1 MTALL
6 TPELIVSTIEQ
17 APIQGRIMLKLLLL
31 QHFDITPEEINHI
44 AADRPDPR
52 CVAGSKPLHQL
63 VKQDALRDVTSRR
76 DEYRRRVRLRRERLW
91 LQMEAMKG
99 MIALADGL
107 VRAATELL
115 LIRCK
120 VDATALN
127 TIKQEARAA
136 VPKPAIR
143 LLNRRWD
150 EDDISAEAYQEAR
163 LGLEIQTQLRLLDKY
178 RKRFELSEREW
189 KSINATPLQDHE
201 IGHIW
206 GIPAGSLAGR
216 KVKHLHQ
223 YLQAI
228 QASLQRSSA
237 KDVLATAPLDL
248 WKETLMVLGERPVE
262 RSIAHYDGLE
272 RTEDALVEKLRTFAW
287 GTLGE
292 DLEAKFWLSLVHGA
306 SSNAVHSENTRSLFG
321 LQRLM
326 AVLSEI
332 DASPEALEQ
341 ELLTRTAPIAK
352 EALAL
357 TDEASQPAVEEV
369 GQMKQHV
376 LTSFMGELH
385 EDLRR

>member
-6 TPELIVSTIEQ
+6 TPELIASTIEQ

-31 QHFDITPEEINHI
+31 QHFDITPEEISHI

-52 CVAGSKPLHQL
+52 CVAGSKPIHQM

-91 LQMEAMKG
+91 LQMESMKG
-99 MIALADGL
+99 MIALAEGM
-107 VRAATELL
+107 VRAASDLL
-115 LIRCK
+115 VTQYK
-120 VDATALN
+120 MSPEALN
-127 TIKQEARAA
+127 SIKQEARAA

-178 RKRFELSEREW
+178 KKRFELSEREW
-189 KSINATPLQDHE
+189 KSINAAPLQDHE

-228 QASLQRSSA
+228 QTILQKTSP
-237 KDVLATAPLDL
+237 KDVPATGPLDL
-248 WKETLMVLGERPVE
+248 WKETLTVLSQRPVE

-272 RTEDALVEKLRTFAW
+272 RTEEALVEKLRTFAW

-332 DASPEALEQ
+332 DSSPDALEQ
-341 ELLTRTAPIAK
+341 ELLTRTAPVAK

-357 TDEASQPAVEEV
+357 PDDAAQPKQEEM
-369 GQMKQHV
+369 GQMQQHV
-376 LTSFMGELH
+376 LTSFIGELH
-385 EDLRR
+385 NDLQR

>member
-1 MTALL
+1 
-6 TPELIVSTIEQ
+6 
-17 APIQGRIMLKLLLL
+17 MLKLLLL

-52 CVAGSKPLHQL
+52 CVAGTKPIHQV

-91 LQMEAMKG
+91 LQMESMRG
-99 MIALADGL
+99 MTALAEGM
-107 VRAATELL
+107 VRAATDLL
-115 LIRCK
+115 QTRFK
-120 VDATALN
+120 MAPEAVAA
-127 TIKQEARAA
+127 IKQQARAA

-143 LLNRRWD
+143 LLDRRWD
-150 EDDISAEAYQEAR
+150 ENDISAEAYQEAR

-189 KSINATPLQDHE
+189 KSINAAPMQDHE

-216 KVKHLHQ
+216 KVKHLHH
-223 YLQAI
+223 YLQTI
-228 QASLQRSSA
+228 QTALQRSSTQ
-237 KDVLATAPLDL
+237 DLPVTASLDL
-248 WKETLMVLGERPVE
+248 WKETLAVLSERPVE
-262 RSIAHYDGLE
+262 RSIALYDGLE
-272 RTEDALVEKLRTFAW
+272 RTEDALVTKLRAFVW

-326 AVLSEI
+326 ATLSEI
-332 DASPEALEQ
+332 DSSPEALEE
-341 ELLTRTAPIAK
+341 ELLTRTTPVAK
-352 EALAL
+352 ETPAL
-357 TDEASQPAVEEV
+357 TDEAGQPTEEEV

-376 LTSFMGELH
+376 LNSFMGELH
-385 EDLRR
+385 NDLQR

>member
-6 TPELIVSTIEQ
+6 TPELITSTIEQ

-52 CVAGSKPLHQL
+52 CVSGFKPLHQV

-76 DEYRRRVRLRRERLW
+76 DEYRRRIRLRRERLW
-91 LQMEAMKG
+91 LQMTAMKG
-99 MIALADGL
+99 MIALAENL
-107 VRAATELL
+107 VRAATDLL
-115 LIRCK
+115 LTRYK
-120 VDATALN
+120 VSPEAVLTL
-127 TIKQEARAA
+127 KQEARTA

-143 LLNRRWD
+143 QLNRRWD
-150 EDDISAEAYQEAR
+150 ENDVSAEAYQEAR

-178 RKRFELSEREW
+178 KKRFELSEREW
-189 KSINATPLQDHE
+189 KSINAAPLQDHE

-228 QASLQRSSA
+228 QVSLQKTSP
-237 KDVLATAPLDL
+237 KDVPATGPLDL
-248 WKETLMVLGERPVE
+248 WKETLAVLSERPVE

-272 RTEDALVEKLRTFAW
+272 RTEDALVDKLRTFAW

-292 DLEAKFWLSLVHGA
+292 DFEAKFWLSLVHGA
-306 SSNAVHSENTRSLFG
+306 SSNAVHSENTRTLFG

-332 DASPEALEQ
+332 DSNPDAIEQ
-341 ELLTRTAPIAK
+341 ELLTRTAPVAK
-352 EALAL
+352 ESPAL
-357 TDEASQPAVEEV
+357 TDEATQPVAEEV

-376 LTSFMGELH
+376 LNSFMGELH
-385 EDLRR
+385 NDLQR

>member
-1 MTALL
+1 MIALL
-6 TPELIVSTIEQ
+6 TPELIASTIEQ

-31 QHFDITPEEINHI
+31 QHFDITPEEISHI

-52 CVAGSKPLHQL
+52 CVAGSKPIHQM

-91 LQMEAMKG
+91 LQMESMKG
-99 MIALADGL
+99 MITLAEGM
-107 VRAATELL
+107 VRAASDL
-115 LIRCK
+115 LITRYK
-120 VDATALN
+120 MSPEALN
-127 TIKQEARAA
+127 SIKQEARAA

-178 RKRFELSEREW
+178 KKRFELSEREW
-189 KSINATPLQDHE
+189 KSINAAPLQDHE

-228 QASLQRSSA
+228 QTILQKTSP
-237 KDVLATAPLDL
+237 KDVPATGSLDL
-248 WKETLMVLGERPVE
+248 WKETLTVLSQRPVE

-272 RTEDALVEKLRTFAW
+272 RTEEALVERLRTFAW

-332 DASPEALEQ
+332 DSSPDALEQ
-341 ELLTRTAPIAK
+341 ELLTRTAPVAK

-357 TDEASQPAVEEV
+357 PDDAAQPKQEEM
-369 GQMKQHV
+369 GQMQQHV
-376 LTSFMGELH
+376 LTSFIGELH
-385 EDLRR
+385 NDLQR